1 MLQLTDPCNS
11 PGQRKHGSLKCEH
24 LAIFR
29 REPFLNMKCPQ
40 SCYADSLRL
49 EKEEKGKPL

>member
-40 SCYADSLRL
+40 SRYADSLRL
-49 EKEEKGKPL
+49 EKEEKGKHL